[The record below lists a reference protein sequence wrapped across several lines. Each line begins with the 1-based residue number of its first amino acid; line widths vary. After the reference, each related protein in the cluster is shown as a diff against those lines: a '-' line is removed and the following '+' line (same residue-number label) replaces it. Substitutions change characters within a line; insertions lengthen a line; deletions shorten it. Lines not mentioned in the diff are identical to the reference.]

1 MVTAEVVQRYAWSI
15 FLLEPI
21 TIRTLLHFLMGER
34 RAILRIADSPLALWL
49 GLLFVISAGFAREYD
64 GADLRSEPQLL
75 LLPLGASIA
84 ACTVLFAVIYA
95 FVRAKATNPPP
106 FFQAYRAFLTLFWM
120 TAPLAWLY
128 AIPVEHLFTPVT
140 ATALNLGLLGIVSAW
155 RVALMVRVVV
165 VLFGAPVI
173 PAVAMV
179 LWFGSTAAIVALFF
193 ILDRMLVVMG
203 GIRHTPSEEI
213 VLSAGLTVGFVGLC
227 AWPFLTIVLLVTAV
241 GRGKHWPA
249 VAPTRVVHVDR
260 SLWIVAIVAILVWA
274 LILPITQPAQARRH
288 HAEALIAK
296 GEGTAA
302 IRYLSQFHAADFPPG
317 WEPVTREHALPLL
330 EAIVAEDPPPW
341 VRALLV
347 HNVLPHIRGYHD
359 DAATVERIVT
369 VLEKLSEAR
378 EYLKER
384 PIFYNLENLP
394 EDLRGRMKQL
404 QGDRWDPPQ
413 APTADEDVGST

>member
-1 MVTAEVVQRYAWSI
+1 MVPAEVFERYAWSI
-15 FLLEPI
+15 FLLEPM

-34 RAILRIADSPLALWL
+34 RAILRIADSPQALWL
-49 GLLFVISAGFAREYD
+49 GLLFVISAGLAREYD

-75 LLPLGASIA
+75 LLPLAASIA

-95 FVRAKATNPPP
+95 FALAKATNPPP
-106 FFQAYRAFLTLFWM
+106 LFQAYRAFLTLFWM

-128 AIPVEHLFTPVT
+128 AIPVEHFFTPVT
-140 ATALNLGLLGIVSAW
+140 ATALNLGLLGVVSVW
-155 RVALMVRVVV
+155 RVALMIRVVV

-179 LWFGSTAAIVALFF
+179 LWFGSTAAIVALFI

-227 AWPFLTIVLLVTAV
+227 AWPILTIVLLITAWL
-241 GRGKHWPA
+241 GSKHWPA
-249 VAPTRVVHVDR
+249 VALTSVIKIDR
-260 SLWIVAIVAILVWA
+260 SAWVVAIVAILVWA

-288 HAEALIAK
+288 HAEALIAR

-330 EAIVAEDPPPW
+330 EAIVAENPPPW

-347 HNVLPHIRGYHD
+347 QNNLPHIRGYHD
-359 DAATVERIVT
+359 DSATVERIVT
-369 VLEKLSEAR
+369 VLENLPGAK
-378 EYLKER
+378 EYLAEH
-384 PIFYNLENLP
+384 PFYNLDALP
-394 EDLRGRMKQL
+394 AHLRVRMKQL
-404 QGDRWDPPQ
+404 QGDKGDPPQ
-413 APTADEDVGST
+413 APAIDEDAGAT